1 VAERHATRR
10 RRDDEPDVRRR
21 DRDERGDDG
30 RGGDRRSDDG
40 RTRSRPR
47 RRSPDGELSATDA
60 AQIGVR
66 QISELTG
73 KRPEGITGIEPA
85 EDGWVV
91 GVEVVEDARIP
102 SAADILATYEAEL
115 DMSGEMVS
123 YRRVKRYSRGRGDS
137 EG

>member
-1 VAERHATRR
+1 MVELAERNATRR
-10 RRDDEPDVRRR
+10 GHDDEPDARRR
-21 DRDERGDDG
+21 GRDDRRRGDG
-30 RGGDRRSDDG
+30 RDDDDGGDDD
-40 RTRSRPR
+40 RATSRPR
-47 RRSPDGELSATDA
+47 RRSPDGEISATEA
-60 AQIGVR
+60 ARIGVR

-115 DMSGEMVS
+115 DMSGQMVS
-123 YRRVKRYSRGRGDS
+123 YRRV
-137 EG
+137 